1 MATKKQPP
9 GSCAPGTLH
18 HSRLSSSFKGSLI
31 YSACWFVH
39 LDQLELAA
47 GGIWVMLLFW
57 NCTSIKSNGR
67 SKSCPHKPVLLP
79 QSLLTANP
87 VSENKVITVWN
98 CIILDAIFRCSCIAS
113 QRQKRRAS
121 FFFWSETAEFL
132 LKNLLKLRASFKLK
146 PPKHEQVLLHR

>member
-47 GGIWVMLLFW
+47 GGIWVMLLF
-57 NCTSIKSNGR
+57 
-67 SKSCPHKPVLLP
+67 
-79 QSLLTANP
+79 
-87 VSENKVITVWN
+87 
-98 CIILDAIFRCSCIAS
+98 
-113 QRQKRRAS
+113 
-121 FFFWSETAEFL
+121 
-132 LKNLLKLRASFKLK
+132 LKLHFNQIKWEVQILPSQTCAAPTEPAHCK
-146 PPKHEQVLLHR
+146 PCVRKQGDYGVELY